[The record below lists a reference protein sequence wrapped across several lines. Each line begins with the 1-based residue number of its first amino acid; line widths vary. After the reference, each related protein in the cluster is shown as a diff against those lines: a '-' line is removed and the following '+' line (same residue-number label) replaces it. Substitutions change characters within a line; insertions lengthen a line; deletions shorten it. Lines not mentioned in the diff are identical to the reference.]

1 MDYAEQLLTGLD
13 YVIQARLKEHKFDE
27 TIICTIVDNAKA
39 NEGLYVVSDGTI
51 KFDAYSESIDYK
63 VDQAV
68 RVNIPKGDYSQ
79 KKYIVGRAVSEKNG
93 NQPIVYNAPSAQ
105 ILDISNNVFPSGA
118 GRNWS
123 IFANADGNKPTEKL
137 IKSINLRD
145 EYGGL
150 IYDTLYLKAS
160 FKTIFNQYAICA
172 GGYGLYIK
180 ATMSSKDES
189 GKQNQRIYYLDS
201 KHMFGNPYNYLI
213 SSSQETNFFI
223 GKDESIT
230 NIEVYL
236 YQDGGFKYKD
246 DAGNIKIY
254 SKSKFAEDI
263 IVSDIYIG
271 LGVDLIQVEDNKA
284 EIQTAESLNY
294 NDPTT
299 DVDNTKIIR
308 LQWYNK
314 DENNQYIGF
323 SDGIVPESTE
333 ENELDYAKRLSE
345 HNRIVAQMKKDG
357 VPDDYAGFELNAR
370 CEEIQ
375 TIWKTLRTLIDKDL
389 YSEIKKFRNAL
400 NGKAKD
406 EFADWIADIDGGIN
420 SDTGYNIE
428 IKKQFENLLDFYK
441 NGLSFA
447 EKAQIGLIVYKEEE
461 KEGEIYKYYFEN
473 DTDEILIKPSGLR
486 SIENQLLGKIT
497 DHDWLAYNNQEENVQ
512 IPAGSLNELEKCI
525 NDSLTSI
532 ETAIAADTNLR
543 SVYDSYKIKIE
554 KIRDKIIAE
563 RDTLKALI
571 CGNLY
576 RIEIDLDNSQG
587 EDTTADYYTSWY
599 LFEDPL
605 NQQNGQNGQGLLT
618 NRLII
623 DEEGKVSLKKKP
635 YDPSK
640 FDTKSNQYSI
650 YWYYYRDG
658 YKATDGEN
666 YLGGDNWCAIEDPNT
681 INGKP
686 RFEVFNEN
694 DNIGLP
700 APVENKETGELE
712 YPAKPKIDDENGYLT
727 ISFSKERPDI
737 KKEKIKAVLIYNHE
751 KYESNIITFENKDPA
766 AGPELTNDIQIVHGS
781 NSKDVYSLYGVDNTL
796 ISASEFNT
804 KRQLKVQYLNE
815 RGEPESG
822 DETVLKGAS
831 IYWYVP
837 TYATMLRT
845 YDADLI
851 ASSGQSENFTKG
863 SAVDWDFQVETEM
876 AGEDGEKEYV
886 TSCKLIYKTE
896 RPTFKGDVDSDLFVY
911 KGTTYSISNN
921 TFILSD
927 GGKVAKDDN
936 DNPTKVTITY
946 TYTYNNDHQ
955 WFDIKI
961 GPGIDD
967 KIPLSYGG
975 ITYLIS
981 NDGKYILSSDGTK
994 YRIQNNT
1001 VTLPIDMIDQ
1011 DDCKGYEYYYKRIED
1026 VSDLTFTYRIKD
1038 YYSASF
1044 TNNTIKC
1051 KIIKGNQQLE
1061 GSISMDF
1068 NSYGSNGTSYS
1079 LIIKPLPLTTA
1090 DINWDKVTNVESGEE
1105 VSWIYNNRTFEIMLF
1120 DYENKQIPFNS
1131 APTVK
1136 ITGKNAPKNVTIE
1149 PNASNEGGVLSY
1161 ITNKIKV
1168 PHYGYQ
1174 PWILEVTSK
1183 QPWPLNSDNSVELK
1197 SFYPIPLSGIG
1208 TEANPGPYQG
1218 DFPTTIVYD
1227 SLGGTPSYYKDP
1239 LTLYDKNGNLVEN
1252 CVWSIQYYDDSG
1264 QLDTTD
1270 EDNRKKIKFSPQLQ
1284 GDANGKAK
1292 LIPNIMY
1299 ISNNTICT
1307 VLKCATKDAGFRWLQ
1322 PLVICQNRYPSAMLN
1337 NWDGGLKIDED
1348 NNRILTNIVGAG
1360 KKESDNSFSG
1370 ILMGEVENTDI
1381 PTDTIRND
1389 LQHPHTGTGLY
1400 GFHQGE
1406 QSFGF
1411 NVNGTAFIGKSGG
1424 GRVAFDGTHG
1434 FIYSGNWLSSFKDE
1448 NGAYIKNPFNQN
1460 ESTKEVTLNQGTAGM
1475 AIDLQNGHIDAY
1487 NFKLTSAGIQLN
1499 SNPDEGE
1506 DYIYIGPNDSTQPH
1520 IRYAK
1525 GGELEIAVNSLA
1537 ITGVVGGS
1545 NLLNNTAPKEALH
1558 LPPGTQPGD
1567 HIALER
1573 WHSIPKADDEG
1584 TNGQNQRCITKI
1596 SRSNNGKSWIIMDN
1610 HLNEDGTEDQNQT
1623 LRTLYQYID
1632 PSDNKDSV
1640 SNFSQGKY
1648 TLSGTIYSGA
1658 SRKVIF
1664 HLGSWSLDKG
1674 MVSSTEILVNGG
1686 YKSFHHTFDI
1696 TSNNV
1701 PKIFWISDSYNGD
1714 PNAMVDNIKTNTLGT
1729 YFNHLKLEKG
1739 TVVTPW
1745 DESDVDGYTLSVADQ
1760 INQDIVFNKLTNNGE
1775 TKGIWLT
1782 NNQLYINA
1790 TYISSGILRSNNWNG
1805 VFKKGDQQITSSDY
1819 ENLSNADKAKV
1830 TISDYTQGTYMNLN
1844 TGELYIGQDSGSY
1857 IRYENGSLKI
1867 KVNEFSLTSGAIGG
1881 QNLLNNTA
1889 PKEALD
1895 LSPGTQP
1902 ETPIDVKYWYTI
1914 PKSADG
1920 KNQRCTKKVART
1932 KDGRTWFVIDNYL
1945 TDQGENSSQT
1955 HRTVYHYL
1963 DPVNKK
1969 NVFFPQGVYT
1979 LSGTVYS
1986 AGERSVTFSAG
1997 YWDYQIGTVAVS
2009 GFQSFSFTFEIK
2021 ADNIPYMYT
2030 INDQYNGGDST
2041 LATWFNGLK
2050 LEKGAVATNWQPS
2063 QIDIED
2069 GYTDAINDYDST
2081 LNQEA
2086 VFNKLFGD
2094 DHEGVELSNGHLYIN
2109 ASLIATDGLISK
2121 DNSSIKISFAN
2132 NTFQVRAWNDA
2143 DGGIIIRSN
2152 PTFPATSLLV
2162 SESMFIIGNGQG
2174 SNKSF
2179 IRYRFKRNTSTGT
2192 PQGYLTIHTQN
2203 FKVTEDGDVSV
2214 EGKITATSGT
2224 IGGCTISSNKLS
2236 GTGWELTSTGG
2247 KIGGWSISNTGFTG
2261 VDTATAIRTDGTFNF
2276 QNGGYYVGFQKWES
2290 NTVPTFA
2297 LNTNLQII
2305 GGSLTIGGTQLTET
2319 ILQELKDIANLD
2331 LTSGFTVNATEA
2343 GTQGPYTLKGHLA
2356 IIYNKLSKLGQ

>member
-105 ILDISNNVFPSGA
+105 ILDISNNVFPG
-118 GRNWS
+118 GIRRNWS

-145 EYGGL
+145 EYEGL

-271 LGVDLIQVEDNKA
+271 LGVDLIQVEDNKV

-333 ENELDYAKRLSE
+333 ENELDYAKRLFE

-370 CEEIQ
+370 FEEIQ

-406 EFADWIADIDGGIN
+406 KFTNWIAAIDNGIN
-420 SDTGYNIE
+420 SSVK
-428 IKKQFENLLDFYK
+428 IKEQFENLFDFYK

-447 EKAQIGLIVYKEEE
+447 EKAQIGLVVYKEEE
-461 KEGEIYKYYFEN
+461 KEGEIYKYYLEN
-473 DTDEILIKPSGLR
+473 DTGEILIKPSGLR

-497 DHDWLAYNNQEENVQ
+497 DNDWLAYNSQEENVQ

-712 YPAKPKIDDENGYLT
+712 YPTKPKIDDENGYLT

-837 TYATMLRT
+837 TYATMLKT

-921 TFILSD
+921 TLILSD

-946 TYTYNNDHQ
+946 TYTYNNDYQ

-1001 VTLPIDMIDQ
+1001 VTLPIDMVDQ
-1011 DDCKGYEYYYKRIED
+1011 EDRKGYEYYYKRIED

-1090 DINWDKVTNVESGEE
+1090 DINWDKVTNAESGEE

-1239 LTLYDKNGNLVEN
+1239 LTLYDKNGNLIED
-1252 CVWSIQYYDDSG
+1252 CVWSIQYYDDDG
-1264 QLDTTD
+1264 QLNMAN

-1284 GDANGKAK
+1284 GDANGMAK

-1348 NNRILTNIVGAG
+1348 NNRILANIVGAG

-1370 ILMGEVENTDI
+1370 VLMGEVENADV
-1381 PTDTIRND
+1381 PTGTTRNV
-1389 LQHPHTGTGLY
+1389 LQHPHTGLGLY

-1499 SNPDEGE
+1499 SNPNKDKKENYFLIGNKDESDNTYLEYSANGNLIMRVNE
-1506 DYIYIGPNDSTQPH
+1506 FQLTSVMGGPN
-1520 IRYAK
+1520 
-1525 GGELEIAVNSLA
+1525 
-1537 ITGVVGGS
+1537 
-1545 NLLNNTAPKEALH
+1545 LLHNTAPKETPTL
-1558 LPPGTQPGD
+1558 TT
-1567 HIALER
+1567 
-1573 WHSIPKADDEG
+1573 DDD
-1584 TNGQNQRCITKI
+1584 NGQASDPIELDHWWSGETLKVGERDNKR
-1596 SRSNNGKSWIIMDN
+1596 WILLGGVSKYIDN
-1610 HLNEDGTEDQNQT
+1610 DQIKYRRQLFQKLDGTIGN
-1623 LRTLYQYID
+1623 L
-1632 PSDNKDSV
+1632 
-1640 SNFSQGKY
+1640 
-1648 TLSGTIYSGA
+1648 
-1658 SRKVIF
+1658 
-1664 HLGSWSLDKG
+1664 
-1674 MVSSTEILVNGG
+1674 
-1686 YKSFHHTFDI
+1686 
-1696 TSNNV
+1696 
-1701 PKIFWISDSYNGD
+1701 DSYNIYFAKGKYILSGLLYSKIGKRQLTFRLGYWGD
-1714 PNAMVDNIKTNTLGT
+1714 LNSQVQNLSIDKPGYYEIKLIFNITTNNVKQIFQIIDTSNDNVETSTW
-1729 YFNHLKLEKG
+1729 FHHLKLEKG
-1739 TVVTPW
+1739 TIATDW
-1745 DESDVDGYTLSVADQ
+1745 SQSELDIKNYADAMDNVSQ
-1760 INQDIVFNKLTNNGE
+1760 ETVFNRLTNNGA
-1775 TKGIWLT
+1775 TQGIIL
-1782 NNQLYINA
+1782 QDGKLYINA
-1790 TYISSGILRSNNWNG
+1790 TYINSGALTVKKGSATLFSADIEKQEVNVAGWIANNGTAPLPDTEVSKRKFLFIGDSYGAGVNAYTEEGELLGYGWPYYLAAKIWKQDSVYNNSGVVQEDYSTRYVGAAADLKTWMAVCQGGAGFANASQFDNTDTYSFSTLVQNAAVILKNKFNLTTSISLGEITDIVVGGGWNDMWYDRREPEKNEIKSGIKKFVKVAQEVCPKLQRIMVFGIGTCSNSYFVENN
-1805 VFKKGDQQITSSDY
+1805 DTIISD
-1819 ENLSNADKAKV
+1819 NVDKQRAEIVLNEMYQKYAH
-1830 TISDYTQGTYMNLN
+1830 TISDLN
-1844 TGELYIGQDSGSY
+1844 
-1857 IRYENGSLKI
+1857 
-1867 KVNEFSLTSGAIGG
+1867 
-1881 QNLLNNTA
+1881 
-1889 PKEALD
+1889 
-1895 LSPGTQP
+1895 
-1902 ETPIDVKYWYTI
+1902 
-1914 PKSADG
+1914 
-1920 KNQRCTKKVART
+1920 
-1932 KDGRTWFVIDNYL
+1932 
-1945 TDQGENSSQT
+1945 
-1955 HRTVYHYL
+1955 
-1963 DPVNKK
+1963 
-1969 NVFFPQGVYT
+1969 
-1979 LSGTVYS
+1979 
-1986 AGERSVTFSAG
+1986 
-1997 YWDYQIGTVAVS
+1997 
-2009 GFQSFSFTFEIK
+2009 
-2021 ADNIPYMYT
+2021 
-2030 INDQYNGGDST
+2030 
-2041 LATWFNGLK
+2041 
-2050 LEKGAVATNWQPS
+2050 
-2063 QIDIED
+2063 
-2069 GYTDAINDYDST
+2069 NDYDNIDIQFIDIHSFSSNDTVFSPDHFHPVKEGLEMIANAMYYYILGGYNSRLYNNRGGYNSDLQGFYLSNIPSDYWAIQIGPKNADFSAVGGKKDALHRPFLVSQDGVLWAQGAHITGNIVATSGNIGGWIITST
-2081 LNQEA
+2081 GISKSTVISESPKKYYWTTIQPP
-2086 VFNKLFGD
+2086 KGQ
-2094 DHEGVELSNGHLYIN
+2094 ELSNETFLAVQHYN
-2109 ASLIATDGLISK
+2109 DGTSEWPFYVRHDGTLHAEK
-2121 DNSSIKISFAN
+2121 GSI
-2132 NTFQVRAWNDA
+2132 
-2143 DGGIIIRSN
+2143 GGI
-2152 PTFPATSLLV
+2152 
-2162 SESMFIIGNGQG
+2162 
-2174 SNKSF
+2174 
-2179 IRYRFKRNTSTGT
+2179 
-2192 PQGYLTIHTQN
+2192 
-2203 FKVTEDGDVSV
+2203 
-2214 EGKITATSGT
+2214 
-2224 IGGCTISSNKLS
+2224 TISSNKLS
-2236 GTGWELTSTGG
+2236 GTGWELTSSGG
-2247 KIGGWSISNTGFTG
+2247 
-2261 VDTATAIRTDGTFNF
+2261 
-2276 QNGGYYVGFQKWES
+2276 
-2290 NTVPTFA
+2290 
-2297 LNTNLQII
+2297 
-2305 GGSLTIGGTQLTET
+2305 TIGGCT
-2319 ILQELKDIANLD
+2319 ISEQSIFGSGWSLKSDGIELGEFTINS
-2331 LTSGFTVNATEA
+2331 SGGLNATGIVINPGAGVDFDFNNKEFHVDSTGIWLYDIYISKNNIEA
-2343 GTQGPYTLKGHLA
+2343 
-2356 IIYNKLSKLGQ
+2356 LSKLTVEKGV

>member
-137 IKSINLRD
+137 IKSINLHD
-145 EYGGL
+145 EYEGL

-230 NIEVYL
+230 NIEIYL

-246 DAGNIKIY
+246 DAGNIKTY

-271 LGVDLIQVEDNKA
+271 LGVDLIQVEDNKV

-323 SDGIVPESTE
+323 SDGVVPESTE

-370 CEEIQ
+370 SEEIQ

-406 EFADWIADIDGGIN
+406 EFANWIADIKDGIN
-420 SDTGYNIE
+420 SDTGYSVE
-428 IKKQFENLLDFYK
+428 IKNQFESLLDFYK

-447 EKAQIGLIVYKEEE
+447 EKAQTGSVVYKEEE
-461 KEGEIYKYYFEN
+461 KEDEIYKYYFEN
-473 DTDEILIKPSGLR
+473 DTGEILIKPSGLR

-497 DHDWLAYNNQEENVQ
+497 DNDWLAYNNQGENVE

-525 NDSLTSI
+525 NDSLASI

-543 SVYDSYKIKIE
+543 SIYDSYKIKIE

-563 RDTLKALI
+563 RDTFKALI

-605 NQQNGQNGQGLLT
+605 NKEDGQGLLT
-618 NRLII
+618 NRLI
-623 DEEGKVSLKKKP
+623 DKDGKVSLKKKP

-666 YLGGDNWCAIEDPNT
+666 YLGGDNWCTIEDPNT

-737 KKEKIKAVLIYNHE
+737 KEEKIKAIVIYNHE
-751 KYESNIITFENKDPA
+751 KYESNILTFENKDPA
-766 AGPELTNDIQIVHGS
+766 AGPELTNDIQIIHGS

-845 YDADLI
+845 YNADLI
-851 ASSGQSENFTKG
+851 ASSEQSENFTKG
-863 SAVDWDFQVETEM
+863 SAVDWDFQVVTEM
-876 AGEDGEKEYV
+876 AGEDDEREYV
-886 TSCKLIYKTE
+886 VSCELIYKTE
-896 RPTFKGDVDSDLFVY
+896 RPTFKDDNSDDTLFVY
-911 KGTTYSISNN
+911 KGTTYSTSEQNI
-921 TFILSD
+921 SD
-927 GGKVAKDDN
+927 GGTITEDDDDN
-936 DNPTKVTITY
+936 SSKVIITY
-946 TYTYNNDHQ
+946 TYEYNNDCKQ
-955 WFDIKI
+955 FQLKI
-961 GPGIDD
+961 NDNIT
-967 KIPLSYGG
+967 IPLSYGG
-975 ITYLIS
+975 ITYSIS

-1001 VTLPIDMIDQ
+1001 VTLPIDMVDQ
-1011 DDCKGYEYYYKRIED
+1011 DDRKGYEYYYKRIED

-1061 GSISMDF
+1061 GSINIDF

-1090 DINWDKVTNVESGEE
+1090 DINWDKVTNAESGEE

-1136 ITGKNAPKNVTIE
+1136 IIEGNASTNVTIE
-1149 PNASNEGGVLSY
+1149 PNASNEAGVLSY

-1168 PHYGYQ
+1168 SHYDYR

-1183 QPWPLNSDNSVELK
+1183 QPWPLNSNNFVELK

-1218 DFPTTIVYD
+1218 NFPTTIVYD

-1270 EDNRKKIKFSPQLQ
+1270 EDDRKKIKFSPQLQ
-1284 GDANGKAK
+1284 GDANGMAK

-1307 VLKCATKDAGFRWLQ
+1307 VLKCATEDAGFRWLQ

-1337 NWDGGLKIDED
+1337 NWDGGLFIDED
-1348 NNRILTNIVGAG
+1348 NNRILANIIGAG

-1370 ILMGEVENTDI
+1370 VLMGEVKNTDV
-1381 PTDTIRND
+1381 PTDTTRND

-1400 GFHQGE
+1400 GFHHGE

-1411 NVNGTAFIGKSGG
+1411 NVNGTAFIGKSGS
-1424 GRVAFDGTHG
+1424 GRVAFDGNHG
-1434 FIYSGNWLSSFKDE
+1434 FIYSQNWLTGKHILKNGLETKQPFFKDTAT
-1448 NGAYIKNPFNQN
+1448 GAI
-1460 ESTKEVTLNQGTAGM
+1460 TLNQGTAGM

-1499 SNPDEGE
+1499 SNPDKDKKENYFLIGNKDE
-1506 DYIYIGPNDSTQPH
+1506 SDNTYLEYSANGDLIMRVNEFQLTSVMGGPN
-1520 IRYAK
+1520 
-1525 GGELEIAVNSLA
+1525 
-1537 ITGVVGGS
+1537 
-1545 NLLNNTAPKEALH
+1545 LLHNTAPKETPTL
-1558 LPPGTQPGD
+1558 TTDGD
-1567 HIALER
+1567 
-1573 WHSIPKADDEG
+1573 
-1584 TNGQNQRCITKI
+1584 NGQASDPIQLDHWWSGETLKVGERDNKR
-1596 SRSNNGKSWIIMDN
+1596 WILLGGVSEYIDN
-1610 HLNEDGTEDQNQT
+1610 DQIKYRRQLFQKLDGTIGN
-1623 LRTLYQYID
+1623 L
-1632 PSDNKDSV
+1632 
-1640 SNFSQGKY
+1640 
-1648 TLSGTIYSGA
+1648 
-1658 SRKVIF
+1658 
-1664 HLGSWSLDKG
+1664 
-1674 MVSSTEILVNGG
+1674 
-1686 YKSFHHTFDI
+1686 
-1696 TSNNV
+1696 
-1701 PKIFWISDSYNGD
+1701 DSYNIYFTKGKYILSGLLYSKIGKRQLTFRLGHWDNPNSQVQILPIGD
-1714 PNAMVDNIKTNTLGT
+1714 AGYYEIKLIFNITADDVKQIFQIIDTSNDKVETST
-1729 YFNHLKLEKG
+1729 WFHHLKLEKG
-1739 TVVTPW
+1739 TIATDW
-1745 DESDVDGYTLSVADQ
+1745 SQSELDIKNYADAMDNVSQ
-1760 INQDIVFNKLTNNGE
+1760 ETVFNRLTNNGA
-1775 TKGIWLT
+1775 TQGIIL
-1782 NNQLYINA
+1782 QDGKLYINA
-1790 TYISSGILRSNNWNG
+1790 TYINSGALTVKKGSATLFSADIEKQEVNVAGWIANNGTAPLPDTEVSKRKFLFIGDSYGAGVNAYTEEGELLGYGWPYYLAARIWKQDSVYNNSGVVQEDYSTRYVGAAADLKTWMAVCQGGAGFANASQFDNTDTYSFSTLVQNAAVILKNKFNLTTPISLGEITDIVVGGGWNDMWYDRREPEKNEIKSGITEFVKAAKRVCSKLERIMVFGIGTCSNSYFAENDSDTTEDDVDKQQAEKVLNEMYQKYSNAISDLNNNPDYNNIDIQFIDIHSFSSNDTVFSTDHVHPVEEGLGMIANAMDYYIRGGNNSRLYNNCGGYNSDLQGFYLSNIPSDYWAIQIGPKNADFSAVGGTKDTLHRPFLVSQSGVLWAQGAHITGNIVATSGDIGGWIITSTGISKSTVISESPKEYYWTTIQPPKGQVLSGQTFLGVQHYNNGTSEWPFYVRHDGTLHAEKIDVAHINAGSIGGITIKESSGG
-1805 VFKKGDQQITSSDY
+1805 
-1819 ENLSNADKAKV
+1819 LS
-1830 TISDYTQGTYMNLN
+1830 GT
-1844 TGELYIGQDSGSY
+1844 GW
-1857 IRYENGSLKI
+1857 
-1867 KVNEFSLTSGAIGG
+1867 SLTS
-1881 QNLLNNTA
+1881 
-1889 PKEALD
+1889 
-1895 LSPGTQP
+1895 
-1902 ETPIDVKYWYTI
+1902 
-1914 PKSADG
+1914 
-1920 KNQRCTKKVART
+1920 
-1932 KDGRTWFVIDNYL
+1932 
-1945 TDQGENSSQT
+1945 
-1955 HRTVYHYL
+1955 
-1963 DPVNKK
+1963 
-1969 NVFFPQGVYT
+1969 
-1979 LSGTVYS
+1979 
-1986 AGERSVTFSAG
+1986 
-1997 YWDYQIGTVAVS
+1997 
-2009 GFQSFSFTFEIK
+2009 
-2021 ADNIPYMYT
+2021 
-2030 INDQYNGGDST
+2030 
-2041 LATWFNGLK
+2041 
-2050 LEKGAVATNWQPS
+2050 
-2063 QIDIED
+2063 
-2069 GYTDAINDYDST
+2069 
-2081 LNQEA
+2081 
-2086 VFNKLFGD
+2086 
-2094 DHEGVELSNGHLYIN
+2094 
-2109 ASLIATDGLISK
+2109 
-2121 DNSSIKISFAN
+2121 
-2132 NTFQVRAWNDA
+2132 
-2143 DGGIIIRSN
+2143 
-2152 PTFPATSLLV
+2152 
-2162 SESMFIIGNGQG
+2162 
-2174 SNKSF
+2174 
-2179 IRYRFKRNTSTGT
+2179 
-2192 PQGYLTIHTQN
+2192 
-2203 FKVTEDGDVSV
+2203 
-2214 EGKITATSGT
+2214 TSGT
-2224 IGGCTISSNKLS
+2224 IGGWKISSNGLESDGGSTYLKPNGTCYFMPNGPGNGGVGVVTNTLS
-2236 GTGWELTSTGG
+2236 QIQLALTDKCWLTIGKYYLDEQRLGTILRHAG
-2247 KIGGWSISNTGFTG
+2247 IISNT
-2261 VDTATAIRTDGTFNF
+2261 
-2276 QNGGYYVGFQKWES
+2276 
-2290 NTVPTFA
+2290 
-2297 LNTNLQII
+2297 
-2305 GGSLTIGGTQLTET
+2305 
-2319 ILQELKDIANLD
+2319 
-2331 LTSGFTVNATEA
+2331 
-2343 GTQGPYTLKGHLA
+2343 
-2356 IIYNKLSKLGQ
+2356 